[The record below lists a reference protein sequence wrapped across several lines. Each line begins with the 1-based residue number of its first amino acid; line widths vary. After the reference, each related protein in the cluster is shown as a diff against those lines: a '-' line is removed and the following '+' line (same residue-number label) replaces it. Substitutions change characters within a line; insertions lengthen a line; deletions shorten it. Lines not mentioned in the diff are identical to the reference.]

1 MCVCV
6 RVCVCV
12 RACACVVVVVC
23 GGSFSSVKTK
33 DTKSFAACKFAA
45 TILHKRTGG
54 RKKKKK
60 TRLASSV
67 IGEYMKTSNPVL
79 QFTSFSL

>member
-1 MCVCV
+1 MCGGGGGGVCVCV
-6 RVCVCV
+6 CACVRV
-12 RACACVVVVVC
+12 RACACVVMVVC

-54 RKKKKK
+54 RKKKLSY
-60 TRLASSV
+60 RR
-67 IGEYMKTSNPVL
+67 IHENI
-79 QFTSFSL
+79 